1 MRRLL
6 LVNLAECPEN
16 LHFERALAR
25 AAARRPGLALDVLHD
40 FDYHYDFIGA
50 PPLPRGRRLRCAG
63 LESVKKMLTG
73 YDAIALLDFPKRARC
88 ATAFLWLA
96 RQAPAMAKFF
106 IANHLI
112 PMPGQNLAADLARKW
127 KALAGLKAGWALE
140 ADDRELWRETGLAGA
155 RLRLRGYATDCA
167 YYKPSGAEPGGYV
180 FSAGSAG
187 RDYAALAAGAKRAGF
202 GIKIFTD
209 SKPGRLPAGAEVLPL
224 AKNLHNLREAA
235 ERARAVVIPV
245 KSSHMNESAGNS
257 IAFLAMA
264 LGRPVLLKRTPYWER
279 FIEDGR
285 NGFLC
290 SELTPAALAK
300 GLRRVAALSPAAAS
314 KLGAAARRSV
324 LLKANL
330 DRFCA
335 EFLRRVLGK

>member
-1 MRRLL
+1 MKRLL
-6 LVNLAECPEN
+6 LVNFAECPEN

-25 AAARRPGLALDVLHD
+25 AVARRPGLALDVLHD

-50 PPLPRGRRLRCAG
+50 PALPRGRRLRCGG
-63 LESVKKMLTG
+63 LEALKKGLPC
-73 YDAIALLDFPKRARC
+73 YDAVALLDFPKRARC

-96 RQAPAMAKFF
+96 RQAPAKAKFF
-106 IANHLI
+106 VANHLL

-127 KALAGLKAGWALE
+127 KALAGLEAGWVLE
-140 ADDRELWRETGLAGA
+140 ADDKELWREIGLAGA
-155 RLRLRGYATDCA
+155 RLRRRGYATDCV
-167 YYKPSGAEPGGYV
+167 YYRPSGLSPGGYV

-209 SKPGRLPAGAEVLPL
+209 SRPGRLPAAAEVLPL

-245 KSSHMNESAGNS
+245 KSTHVNESAGNS

-264 LGRPVLLKRTPYWER
+264 LGRPVLLKRTHYWER

-290 SELTPAALAK
+290 ESLTPAALAE
-300 GLRRVAALSPAAAS
+300 GLRRISALSPAAAR
-314 KLGAAARRSV
+314 KLGAAARRTV
-324 LLKANL
+324 LRKAGL

-335 EFLRRVLGK
+335 EFLRGVLGK

>member
-1 MRRLL
+1 MKRLL
-6 LVNLAECPEN
+6 LVNFAECPEN

-25 AAARRPGLALDVLHD
+25 AAARRRGLALDVLHD

-50 PPLPRGRRLRCAG
+50 PLPPRGRRLRCAG
-63 LESVKKMLTG
+63 LDALKKSFG
-73 YDAIALLDFPKRARC
+73 RYDVVVLLDFPKRARC

-96 RQAPAMAKFF
+96 RQAPAGAKVFV
-106 IANHLI
+106 ANHLI

-127 KALAGLKAGWALE
+127 KALAGAKAGWMLE
-140 ADDRELWRETGLAGA
+140 ADDKELWRETGLAGT
-155 RLRLRGYATDCA
+155 RLRRRGYATDCV
-167 YYKPSGAEPGGYV
+167 YYKPSGAVAGGYV

-209 SKPGRLPAGAEVLPL
+209 SKPGRLPANAEVLPL
-224 AKNLHNLREAA
+224 AKNLHNLKEAA
-235 ERARAVVIPV
+235 ERARAVAIPV
-245 KSSHMNESAGNS
+245 KDSHVNESAGNS

-279 FIEDGR
+279 LIEDGK

-290 SELTPAALAK
+290 DSLAPAALAA
-300 GLRRVAALSPAAAS
+300 GLRRVAALSPAGARR
-314 KLGAAARRSV
+314 LGAAARRTV
-324 LLKANL
+324 LKKASL
-330 DRFCA
+330 DSFCS
-335 EFLRRVLGK
+335 EFLRGLL